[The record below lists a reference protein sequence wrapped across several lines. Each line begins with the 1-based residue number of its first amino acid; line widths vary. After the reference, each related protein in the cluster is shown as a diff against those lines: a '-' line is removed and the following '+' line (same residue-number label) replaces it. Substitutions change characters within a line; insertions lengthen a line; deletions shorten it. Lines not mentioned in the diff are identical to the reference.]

1 MMSYR
6 FWLIVVIVAALALGI
21 LIPVVKHLV
30 QNRDFKRQVEGKQ
43 PIRTA
48 PEESRRTMD
57 QAPNTEADLA
67 MMAAKARR
75 IQDCMGPK

>member
-6 FWLIVVIVAALALGI
+6 FWLVVVIVAALALGI

-30 QNRDFKRQVEGKQ
+30 QNRDFKRQVEGKR
-43 PIRTA
+43 PMRTA
-48 PEESRRTMD
+48 PKESRRTMD
-57 QAPNTEADLA
+57 QAPNTGADLA
-67 MMAAKARR
+67 MMETKARR